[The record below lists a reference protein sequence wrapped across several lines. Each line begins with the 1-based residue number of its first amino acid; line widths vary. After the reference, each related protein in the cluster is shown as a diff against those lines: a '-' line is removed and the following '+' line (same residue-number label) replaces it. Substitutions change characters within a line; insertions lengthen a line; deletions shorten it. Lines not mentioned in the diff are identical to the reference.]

1 MTPPNHWEERI
12 TQLVSS
18 WQLEQARDELREAAE
33 DLSDLALNDLEDL
46 LRNRERLEDE
56 LEEASNLISDNPE
69 QALAVLRGLPSLA
82 QNHPSY
88 SKTLRRAEEAYQE
101 KQREQA
107 IDSFSEIVKDIEN
120 RLYDDAE
127 NKLQEARLTLDLE
140 EAPEILARFA
150 ELEQEIDEKQYA
162 EEKLL
167 RLDQA
172 LEDEDWTSANS
183 LFNSLSGIISD
194 QELASRKKELE
205 KLRIRASGES
215 TRRKYDSEIENLR
228 AALESVV
235 NVKNWRAA
243 YNNLSRLVEKL
254 QQQGETAEAKRQSEK
269 LTDYYE
275 RLEQKVQRTIGD
287 RLDEADN
294 KLEEGLIDQAKALL
308 HAAIQTGDAPE
319 PAEGQPLD
327 RAGNIMPDEEQGK
340 EIARL
345 QGEIRQYENARRE
358 ADQFMKAASTALRKR
373 TLSDLYNARE
383 NLRRV
388 RGIDPNYPG
397 LQILENAV
405 EKQITTKIEAQV
417 QIFRGRFDRAIN
429 EGDSKT
435 ARDVVEEISSLD
447 VPPDEIQDFQDK
459 IAEVEERCQNISRL
473 KSKFYHL
480 FEQTQDEVDCEALQ
494 PLPDI
499 LEKWE
504 EVAYE
509 PHGVNVARAKLRR
522 FEKQCEEL
530 SKLHQTLT
538 HAIQSPG
545 DVDTH
550 IDEAVKLAGS
560 LIGNR
565 PAIAKLLVKFWQAM
579 AERHG
584 SHGADLEYIRK
595 AQKFA
600 ALTEDEK
607 LKSRLATQAEKILS
621 ATQAGKHLANV
632 DQRLRT
638 HLESD
643 LAGGL
648 IFIQELQDQNDSALS
663 DPAISQYISQIR
675 NKAAQEEAEALTRR
689 ARQLYE
695 EGNLEEALSQINQ
708 AIDKKPLLSART
720 LFVDIAQQLSFEKR
734 QLKIFEHVLQLEVTS
749 DDLPSSQQSQDLIE
763 AKATAEE
770 IEETQQVSPKLM
782 RKAKSVIELYNQWEN
797 YLSLRIKEL
806 EHEIEDRIDN
816 LEFKEAYEAIQEVGK
831 AGISNE
837 DALQLIRLRHRVSNA
852 ERLGKRI
859 NTRLEK
865 AERIASKGR
874 FNEAM
879 RLVAVEASETPQSLQ
894 NICKEYQDKWKDDVN
909 VFTELG
915 NDLPVISNKVRILL
929 LVNQGE
935 TTSMEN
941 ISEVSARVGEKF
953 QQAVNLDLEKKNRVR
968 RSYHFL
974 QESLTWLRKVLE
986 TAQKVDI
993 NESRIEE
1000 RKKRYTSLIQE
1011 WQSLGFGTD
1020 KIPAGME
1027 GITVAAQER
1036 KAWVENRIDVLDT
1049 FIKAVQESK
1058 GVGSFRFSI
1067 LSPFREVKKELN
1079 RPDLDQLMI
1088 PSEAQMKDTLL
1099 DEVKEQEKRQIW
1111 NTALLLTLP
1120 ILVITLSINALRPK
1134 PDPIPVPLVPT
1145 DTPKPT
1151 QTPIIVTTTP
1161 TITPTPTD
1169 TPTPTPT
1176 PIIAYKCHVDYQRW
1190 LMLEPGCSQ
1199 GNVGCRSQIFVRRN
1213 EEVGILRDV
1222 PDDSDLRGQW
1232 VRIVRLDG
1240 SESKGWF
1247 NLDWFTDCDK

>member
-1 MTPPNHWEERI
+1 MTSPNHWEERI

-18 WQLEQARDELREAAE
+18 WQLEQARDELQEAAE
-33 DLSDLALNDLEDL
+33 DLSDSALSELEDL
-46 LRNRERLEDE
+46 LRDRERLEE
-56 LEEASNLISDNPE
+56 EFGEASNLISENPE
-69 QALAVLRGLPSLA
+69 QALAILRGLPSRA
-82 QNHPSY
+82 QNHPGY

-101 KQREQA
+101 NQREQA
-107 IDSFSEIVKDIEN
+107 IDVYSEIAKDIEN
-120 RLYDDAE
+120 RLYDVAE
-127 NKLQEARLTLDLE
+127 NKLQEARLTLDLD

-183 LFNSLSGIISD
+183 LFNSVSGIISD
-194 QELASRKKELE
+194 QELAPRKKDLE

-254 QQQGETAEAKRQSEK
+254 QQQGEAAEAKRQSEK

-275 RLEQKVQRTIGD
+275 RLEQRVQRIIDD
-287 RLDEADN
+287 RLDEADIALQ
-294 KLEEGLIDQAKALL
+294 KGLIPQAKMLL
-308 HAAIQTGDAPE
+308 QAAIHAGDAPE
-319 PAEGQPLD
+319 PAQGQPLD
-327 RAGNIMPDEEQGK
+327 RAGDIMPDEERGK

-345 QGEIRQYENARRE
+345 QSEIEQYENARRE
-358 ADQFMKAASTALRKR
+358 ADRFMEAATALRKR
-373 TLSDLYNARE
+373 TLSDLYNVRE

-388 RGIDPNYPG
+388 RGIDANYPG
-397 LQILENAV
+397 LQILEDAV
-405 EKQITTKIEAQV
+405 ERQITTKIEAQV
-417 QIFRGRFDRAIN
+417 QLLSGRFERAIN
-429 EGDSKT
+429 EGDSKA

-447 VPPDEIQDFQDK
+447 VPPNKIQDFQDK
-459 IAEVEERCQNISRL
+459 ITEVEERRQNISCL
-473 KSKFYHL
+473 KNKFYHL
-480 FEQTQDEVDCEALQ
+480 FEQAQDEVDCEVLQ

-509 PHGVNVARAKLRR
+509 PHGVNAARAKLRR

-530 SKLHQTLT
+530 SKLHQALT

-579 AERHG
+579 AGRHG

-595 AQKFA
+595 AQKFT

-607 LKSRLATQAEKILS
+607 LQSRLATQAEQILS

-648 IFIQELQDQNDSALS
+648 IFIQELQDQNDPALS

-675 NKAAQEEAEALTRR
+675 NKAAQEEAEALTRK

-720 LFVDIAQQLSFEKR
+720 LFVDISQQLSSEKR
-734 QLKIFEHVLQLEVTS
+734 QLKILENALQLDVTS
-749 DDLPSSQQSQDLIE
+749 DDLLSSQQSQDLIE
-763 AKATAEE
+763 AKAIAEE

-782 RKAKSVIELYNQWEN
+782 RKARNVLELYNQWEN
-797 YLSLRIKEL
+797 YLSFRIEEL

-831 AGISNE
+831 AGVSNE
-837 DALQLIRLRHRVSNA
+837 DALQLIRLRYQVSNA
-852 ERLGKRI
+852 ERLSKRI
-859 NTRLEK
+859 KTRIKK
-865 AERIASKGR
+865 AERLASKGR

-894 NICKEYQDKWKDDVN
+894 NTCKEYQDKWTDDVN
-909 VFTELG
+909 IFTELE
-915 NDLPVISNKVRILL
+915 NDLPEIRNEVRNLL
-929 LVNQGE
+929 LVNHGE
-935 TTSMEN
+935 IISMEN
-941 ISEVSARVGEKF
+941 LSEVSARVGEKF
-953 QQAVNLDLEKKNRVR
+953 QQAVNLGLEKKTRVR

-974 QESLTWLRKVLE
+974 QESLIWLRKVLE

-993 NESRIEE
+993 NKSRLEE
-1000 RKKRYTSLIQE
+1000 RRITYTRLIQEE

-1020 KIPAGME
+1020 KIPSGME
-1027 GITVAAQER
+1027 GITIAAQER
-1036 KAWVENRIDVLDT
+1036 KAWVKKRIDVLDT
-1049 FIKAVQESK
+1049 FIKAVQKSK
-1058 GVGSFRFSI
+1058 DVGSFRFSI

-1079 RPDLDQLMI
+1079 GPDQDQLMI

-1099 DEVKEQEKRQIW
+1099 DEVKEQEKRQVW
-1111 NTALLLTLP
+1111 NTGVLSVLP
-1120 ILVITLSINALRPK
+1120 ILAASILANALRPK
-1134 PDPIPVPLVPT
+1134 PEPIAVPT
-1145 DTPKPT
+1145 STPEPT
-1151 QTPIIVTTTP
+1151 QTPVVVTTTP

-1176 PIIAYKCHVDYQRW
+1176 PVIAYRCRVDYQRW

-1199 GNVGCRSQIFVRRN
+1199 GNAECRSQIFVRRN
-1213 EEVGILRDV
+1213 EEVGVLRDI
-1222 PDDSDLRGQW
+1222 PDDPDLRDQW

-1247 NLDWFTDCDK
+1247 NLDWLTDCD